1 MRVGSQLYGA
11 DLAVQRN
18 LLSAY
23 AELSLAST
31 RLSTMSRINR
41 GSDDPAGLIAVE
53 QLQAELVAIKAASD
67 NAARAA
73 GAVHVAD
80 SAMGEVGN
88 LLNSI
93 RSNVLAAAG
102 GGLSDAEIDAKQI
115 EVDAALEAID
125 RISSYTSFGGRQ
137 LLEGGSMTFNVS
149 PDVADTTTLE
159 LPTIH
164 TQSLGSEAGRLAD
177 LAGGGTA
184 SLASGNA
191 AESIDVLDAAQGQ
204 VLQARARLG
213 AFEKYTIDSTQRVLG
228 AMEENISAAKSRI
241 GDTDV
246 AEEMSRLIRAEIMVQ
261 AATSTMALAG
271 ERHRMI
277 GGLLGGF

>member
-18 LLSAY
+18 LLGAY
-23 AELSLAST
+23 AQLSLAST

-41 GSDDPAGLIAVE
+41 ASDDPAGLIAVE
-53 QLQAELVAIKAASD
+53 QLEAELVAIKAAGD

-80 SAMGEVGN
+80 AAMGEVGN

-93 RSNVLAAAG
+93 RSNVIAAAG
-102 GGLSDAEIDAKQI
+102 GGLSEAEIDAKQM

-125 RISSYTSFGGRQ
+125 RIGSYTSFGGRQ

-159 LPTIH
+159 LPAVD

-184 SLASGNA
+184 SLASGNS
-191 AESIDVLDAAQGQ
+191 AESIDVLDAAQSQ

-228 AMEENISAAKSRI
+228 AMEENIRSVKSRI

-246 AEEMSRLIRAEIMVQ
+246 AVEMSRMIRAEIMVQ

>member
-18 LLSAY
+18 LLGAY
-23 AELSLAST
+23 AQLSLAST

-53 QLQAELVAIKAASD
+53 QLEAELVAIKAASD

-80 SAMGEVGN
+80 AAMSEVGN

-93 RSNVLAAAG
+93 RSNVIAAAG
-102 GGLSDAEIDAKQI
+102 GGLSEAEIDAKQM
-115 EVDAALEAID
+115 EVDAALEAIN
-125 RISSYTSFGGRQ
+125 RIGSYTSFGGRQ

-159 LPTIH
+159 LPTVD

-177 LAGGGTA
+177 LASGGTA
-184 SLASGNA
+184 SLASGNS
-191 AESIDVLDAAQGQ
+191 AESIDVLDGAQDQ

-213 AFEKYTIDSTQRVLG
+213 AFEKYTIDSTQQVLG
-228 AMEENISAAKSRI
+228 AMAENISSAKSQI

-246 AEEMSRLIRAEIMVQ
+246 AVETSRMIRAEIMVQ

-277 GGLLGGF
+277 GGLLGEF

>member
-1 MRVGSQLYGA
+1 MRVGSHLNGA

-18 LLSAY
+18 LLGAY
-23 AELSLAST
+23 AQLSLAST

-53 QLQAELVAIKAASD
+53 QLEAELVAIKAAGD

-80 SAMGEVGN
+80 AAMGEVGS

-102 GGLSDAEIDAKQI
+102 GGLSDAEIDAKQM
-115 EVDAALEAID
+115 EVDAALEAIN
-125 RISSYTSFGGRQ
+125 RIGSYTSFGGRQ

-159 LPTIH
+159 LPAVD

-184 SLASGNA
+184 SLASGNF
-191 AESIDVLDAAQGQ
+191 AESIDVLDAAQSQ

-213 AFEKYTIDSTQRVLG
+213 AFEKYTVDSTRRVLG
-228 AMEENISAAKSRI
+228 TMEENIRSAKSRI

-246 AEEMSRLIRAEIMVQ
+246 AVEMSRLIRAEIMVQ

-271 ERHRMI
+271 ERHRLL
-277 GGLLGGF
+277 GGLLGQS

>member
-1 MRVGSQLYGA
+1 MRVGRQLYGA

-18 LLSAY
+18 LLDAY
-23 AELSLAST
+23 AQLSLAST

-53 QLQAELVAIKAASD
+53 QLEAELVAIKAAGD

-80 SAMGEVGN
+80 AAMGEVGS

-102 GGLSDAEIDAKQI
+102 GGLSDAEIDAKQM
-115 EVDAALEAID
+115 EVDAALEAIN
-125 RISSYTSFGGRQ
+125 RIGSYTSFGGRQ

-159 LPTIH
+159 LPAVD

-184 SLASGNA
+184 SLASGNF
-191 AESIDVLDAAQGQ
+191 AESIDVLDAAQSQ

-213 AFEKYTIDSTQRVLG
+213 AFEKYTVDSTRRVLG
-228 AMEENISAAKSRI
+228 TMEENIRSAKSRI

-246 AEEMSRLIRAEIMVQ
+246 AVEMSRLIRAEIMVQ

-277 GGLLGGF
+277 GGLFGRS